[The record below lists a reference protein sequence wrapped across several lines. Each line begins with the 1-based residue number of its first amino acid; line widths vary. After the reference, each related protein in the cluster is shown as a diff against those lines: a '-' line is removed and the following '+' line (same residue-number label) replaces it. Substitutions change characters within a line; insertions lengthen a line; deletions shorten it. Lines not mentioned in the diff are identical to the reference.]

1 MTLFYAFKNYII
13 SDWKQNPYRVIG
25 EIYGW
30 VVSGISSLIFALTV
44 PDPPF
49 LLLYPLWLSGL
60 FVMIMCVK
68 SRGSTG
74 LLALYITLAVID
86 IVGFSRLLMLEILK

>member
-1 MTLFYAFKNYII
+1 MSLLAAFKQYILL
-13 SDWKQNPYRVIG
+13 DWQTNPWRVVG

-30 VVSGISSLIFALTV
+30 IISGISSLVFAMTV
-44 PDPPF
+44 PNPPF

-60 FVMIMCVK
+60 FVMITCVK

-86 IVGFSRLLMLEILK
+86 TVGFIRLLSLG